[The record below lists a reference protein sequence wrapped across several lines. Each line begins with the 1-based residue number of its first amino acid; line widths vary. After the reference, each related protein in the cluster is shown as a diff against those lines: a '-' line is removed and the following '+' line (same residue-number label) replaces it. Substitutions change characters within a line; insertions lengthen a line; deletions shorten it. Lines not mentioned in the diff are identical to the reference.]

1 MRIRKF
7 QRKDTIAV
15 ALIIRNTFKKFNS
28 KEYFKK
34 DALKTYLNHYDPKL
48 NSEEKLYS
56 NFQRTSIFYV
66 AEENNQIVGL
76 IRGIPERIVNLFV
89 DKNQHKKGI
98 GKKLVLKFENEAK
111 KYVDKINIRSSL
123 YASSFYE
130 KMGYKKTTGI
140 RNFRGLKVSPMKEVL
155 N

>member
-140 RNFRGLKVSPMKEVL
+140 RNFRGLKVSPMKKVL